1 MEITVQNTQ
10 GADTGRKVTLPAE
23 VFELETPN
31 DQAIYE
37 DVRNILANRRQGT
50 HKAKERGEVS
60 GSNKKPYK
68 QKGTGNARPGSKR
81 SPLWRHGGRVFGPR
95 PRSYGFQVNKK
106 VSRLARRS
114 ALTYKARESKVMV
127 VESFDMDSPKTK
139 QFLGIL
145 NALELSSSKVLFVL
159 PDDNK
164 NIYLSSRN
172 IPKVNAVRAQ
182 DLNTYDI
189 LNADRVVFIEDSV
202 EKIQQQLG

>member
-1 MEITVQNTQ
+1 MEVTVQSTQ

-23 VFELETPN
+23 VFDLEVPN

-50 HKAKERGEVS
+50 HKTKERGEVS
-60 GSNKKPYK
+60 GSKKKPYK
-68 QKGTGNARPGSKR
+68 QKGTGSARAGSKR

-106 VSRLARRS
+106 VSRLARCS
-114 ALTYKARESKVMV
+114 ALTYKARESKVMI

-139 QFLGIL
+139 QLLLIL
-145 NALELSSSKVLFVL
+145 NALELDSSKVLLVL

-172 IPKVNAVRAQ
+172 IPKTNVIRAQ

-189 LNADRVVFIEDSV
+189 LNADRVVLVEESV
-202 EKIQQQLG
+202 EKIHQQLG